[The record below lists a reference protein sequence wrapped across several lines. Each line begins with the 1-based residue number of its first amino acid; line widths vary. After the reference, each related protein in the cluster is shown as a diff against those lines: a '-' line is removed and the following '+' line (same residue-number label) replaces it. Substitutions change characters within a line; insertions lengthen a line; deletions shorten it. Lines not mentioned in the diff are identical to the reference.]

1 MPDFARVVLFHRR
14 RAGLTRVQLA
24 ELAGVGKTV
33 VFDIENGKDTV
44 RLATLRKVLDALNI
58 RLEWSSP
65 LADAFA
71 REEADR

>member
-33 VFDIENGKDTV
+33 VFDIEHGKDTV

-58 RLEWSSP
+58 RLEWTSP

-71 REEADR
+71 RDASER